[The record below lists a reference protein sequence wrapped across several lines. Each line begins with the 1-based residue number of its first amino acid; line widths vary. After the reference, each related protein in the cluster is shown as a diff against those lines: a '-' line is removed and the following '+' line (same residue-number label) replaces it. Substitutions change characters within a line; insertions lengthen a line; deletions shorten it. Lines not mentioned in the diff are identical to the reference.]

1 MMIIAVVGSNEIFAA
16 ATYTSGVTAAQLAA
30 QLQGPGLT
38 ITNPVL
44 RRGESG
50 QAGIFSNGIAGANLE
65 VDEGIILT
73 GMSVAEAFTT
83 NSSWQTSINNPDI
96 TADANLLA
104 IDSLARYDTVVFE
117 FDVTLGANTRLL
129 MVDYQF
135 ASEEYNEWTGTKF
148 NDAFGFFVSGG
159 DLNQTYNIAR
169 VVDDSTIVTTQN
181 IGNYVPVTVN
191 NVNIGSPGDYA
202 SQPGYAAS
210 IPPIY
215 TNSQYFIN
223 NCVKGK
229 DIPNCTQSK
238 APVEV
243 EFDGLTHRLHA
254 TLDNL
259 TPGVTYHF
267 KMALADTGDSL
278 WDTGVFVNKIMGI
291 RGPQLCYDY
300 AYKQNNRYI
309 TNKAYT
315 GQTPRIDSYVLPGSD
330 VEVSLF
336 VKNIETS
343 ELTAQ
348 NLKMSV
354 NDINT
359 SQAVYSSNSVK
370 VVLPNQV
377 TTTAIADNTQ
387 GMTNSNSYIHNVP
400 IGDFKSKE
408 YYYLYY
414 GLTPSVNDLNMSIDA
429 NLSFSLSV
437 QGVTIPYN
445 YKLGSDKLPICA
457 NTANYEPAYG
467 IFNVAESE
475 LYTGAGKYYNLR
487 TQVAKRAG
495 NFKVISFEPTNLNQE
510 KTLSTIAA
518 VELIDAGAYHDT
530 NTSCMEP
537 SSAITP
543 RIWLKWDNASQVTFD
558 RASIDAAIADQRTS
572 LPFARDFFKQARENA
587 AFRVSYLTT
596 NDGNNS
602 LVKTSPGTPAT
613 NTKIDNFTQLVQS
626 IGTCKQPVQINT
638 SSANTTNQVA
648 VACGNAGNQGINGW
662 ELRRCFECLYGY
674 NTSYICSRDN
684 FAIRPE
690 ALSVQMYDVNQTLT
704 TQRAALPKITGIPE
718 ATVASPD
725 MNLSAGYQYGFDI
738 NATNF
743 YDSGAAPGYTRYFGM
758 NDSDY
763 NASFNWTPK
772 VTATA
777 CNDTNN
783 TTVRF
788 NVIDGDALNNLNSHA
803 EAGTY
808 LLHLEDKTWTAV
820 DNFNMAHHNGNSY
833 FLSGADCAVNSNAI
847 IAEGTDTGN
856 GCLVNSGYLSSPNGL
871 KYQDHKL
878 TFRPHHFNMD
888 SLNMSKGANFT
899 ALAANAIGQNIWVY
913 MNNIATGTNPDENM
927 SVRYFGPI
935 VAQGKA
941 NNALRNFT
949 ENCYA
954 EPVNL
959 RVNLNFPITAN
970 LPAWRYRLQEIN
982 ASKTWRDSN
991 AVIVA
996 PDTNASFPLVTLPRS
1011 SFLLEQNGTTDIN
1024 LSINFDRNQTIAVN
1038 PILVGLQN
1046 FQVKCDVPTDCSSR
1060 AEMVAS
1066 YLPDTNLT
1074 TNSTVNFVYGRV
1086 NPLSTTAYGTA
1097 QPISAQSYIEVYD
1110 TVPIILNAV
1119 ALSPS
1124 KTGGNW
1130 WINASH
1136 ISSDGNATVTVTNP
1150 VGHQPPLANN
1160 VLANGVTTYTGFT
1173 NLPAENA
1180 LPFEFEAHIRT
1191 QPWLWYGANAL
1202 LYSDPANPGNIDCM
1216 THPCFNVKIRPTMTN
1231 WVGGGSDK
1239 GNKTQQNT
1247 AADPQLG
1254 EDMLVPRI
1262 RQ

>member
-1 MMIIAVVGSNEIFAA
+1 MIIAVVGSNEIFAA

-44 RRGESG
+44 RRGSSA

-159 DLNQTYNIAR
+159 DLTQTYNIAR

-223 NCVKGK
+223 NCVKGE

-291 RGPQLCYDY
+291 RSPQLCYDY

-309 TNKAYT
+309 TNKTYA

-330 VEVSLF
+330 VDVSLF

-359 SQAVYSSNSVK
+359 SQAVYSSNSIK
-370 VVLPNQV
+370 LVLPSQV

-387 GMTNSNSYIHNVP
+387 GMTNADSYIHNVP
-400 IGDFKSKE
+400 IGDLKSKE

-429 NLSFSLSV
+429 NLSFTLTV

-445 YKLGSDKLPICA
+445 YILGSDKLPICA
-457 NTANYEPAYG
+457 NTSTYAPAYG

-475 LYTGAGKYYNLR
+475 LYTGASKYYNLR

-495 NFKVISFEPTNLNQE
+495 TFKVISFEPTNLNQE

-518 VELIDAGAYHDT
+518 VELIDASAYHDT

-537 SSAITP
+537 NSAITP
-543 RIWLKWDNASQVTFD
+543 RIWLKWDNVSQVALD
-558 RASIDAAIADQRTS
+558 RASIDTAITEQRTS
-572 LPFARDFFKQARENA
+572 LPLVEEFFKNSRENA

-613 NTKIDNFTQLVQS
+613 NTKIDNFTQLVQN

-690 ALSVQMYDVNQTLT
+690 ALSVQLYDVNQTDT
-704 TQRAALPKITGIPE
+704 VPAHTIALPKITAIPD
-718 ATVASPD
+718 AIVVSPD
-725 MNLSAGYQYGFDI
+725 MNLSAGYLYRFDI

-743 YDSGAAPGYTRYFGM
+743 YDSAASPGYTRYFGI
-758 NDSDY
+758 NNSDY
-763 NASFNWTPK
+763 NASFIWTPK

-777 CNDTNN
+777 CNDTNSN
-783 TTVRF
+783 PVNF
-788 NVIDGDALNNLNSHA
+788 NVIDGSAVNNQRSHP
-803 EAGTY
+803 EVGTY
-808 LLHLEDKTWTAV
+808 TLHLEDKTWTAV
-820 DNFNMAHHNGNSY
+820 DNFNMTHHSGNSY
-833 FLSGADCAVNSNAI
+833 FLSGTDCTLNSNTV

-856 GCLVNSGYLSSPNGL
+856 GCVVNSGNLSSPKGV
-871 KYQDHKL
+871 KYQDHNL
-878 TFRPHHFNMD
+878 TFKPHHFNMD
-888 SLNMSKGANFT
+888 FLNMSKGINFT
-899 ALAANAIGQNIWVY
+899 ANAIGQTIWTY
-913 MNNIATGTNPDENM
+913 MNNIATGINPDENM
-927 SVRYFGPI
+927 SIRYFGPI
-935 VAQGKA
+935 IAQGRA

-954 EPVNL
+954 EPLNL
-959 RVNLNFPITAN
+959 DLNLTFPTTLN
-970 LPAWRYRLQEIN
+970 LPVWRYRLQEVN
-982 ASKTWRDSN
+982 ASNIWRDSN
-991 AVIVA
+991 ATIVA
-996 PDTNASFPLVTLPRS
+996 PDTNTSFPLLTLPKS
-1011 SFLLEQNGTTDIN
+1011 SFLLNQNGAVDIN
-1024 LSINFDRNQTIAVN
+1024 LSINFDRNETIPVN
-1038 PILVGLQN
+1038 PVMVGLQN
-1046 FQVKCDVPTDCSSR
+1046 LQVKCQPPIDCSSR
-1060 AEMVAS
+1060 AEKLANN
-1066 YLPDTNLT
+1066 LPDTNLT
-1074 TNSTVNFVYGRV
+1074 TNSTVLFFYGRV

-1097 QPISAQSYIEVYD
+1097 QISAQSYMEIFD
-1110 TVPIILNAV
+1110 TFGGLG
-1119 ALSPS
+1119 LSPS
-1124 KTGGNW
+1124 KMGGNW
-1130 WINASH
+1130 WINAPH
-1136 ISSDGNATVTVTNP
+1136 ILSDGSATVTVTNP
-1150 VGHQPPLANN
+1150 AGHIPAFNN
-1160 VLANGVTTYTGFT
+1160 LLNGVTTYTEFT
-1173 NLPAENA
+1173 NPPAAAA

-1202 LYSDPANPGNIDCM
+1202 GYEDPVNGDTTIDCLN
-1216 THPCFNVKIRPTMTN
+1216 HPCFNVKIRPPFTN
-1231 WVGGGSDK
+1231 WVGGGGEK
-1239 GNKTQQNT
+1239 GNKTQTDAVDPNT
-1247 AADPQLG
+1247 MG

>member
-1 MMIIAVVGSNEIFAA
+1 MIIMTGVGSNEIFAA

-30 QLQGPGLT
+30 QIQGPGIT
-38 ITNPVL
+38 ITNPQL
-44 RRGESG
+44 KRGKAS
-50 QAGIFSNGIAGANLE
+50 QAGIFSNGIAGARLE
-65 VDEGIILT
+65 VDEGILLT
-73 GMSVAEAFTT
+73 TMSVAEAFTT
-83 NSSWQTSINNPDI
+83 NSSTQTSLANAGSSTD
-96 TADANLLA
+96 ADLLN
-104 IDSLARYDTVVFE
+104 IDSRAKYDTVVFE

-129 MVDYQF
+129 MIDYQF
-135 ASEEYNEWTGTKF
+135 ASEEYNEWVGSKF

-159 DLNQTYNIAR
+159 DLTQTYNIAR

-181 IGNYVPVTVN
+181 IVNYDTVTVN
-191 NVNIGSPGDYA
+191 NVNRGSAGSYSEGA
-202 SQPGYAAS
+202 
-210 IPPIY
+210 PIIT
-215 TNSQYFIN
+215 TNGKYFID
-223 NCVKGK
+223 NCYLPK
-229 DIPNCTQSK
+229 DNRDNYYDCTQNKSL
-238 APVEV
+238 ADV

-259 TPGVTYHF
+259 TPGQTYHF
-267 KMALADTGDSL
+267 KMAIADTSDAK

-309 TNKAYT
+309 TNKTYS
-315 GQTPRIDSYVLPGSD
+315 GQTPRIDSYVIPGSD

-336 VKNIETS
+336 VKNVETS

-348 NLKMSV
+348 NLMMSV

-359 SQAVYSSNSVK
+359 SQAVYSPDSVK
-370 VVLPNQV
+370 VVKPSQV

-387 GMTNSNSYIHNVP
+387 GMTNTSSYIHNVP
-400 IGDFKSKE
+400 IGDLKSKE

-429 NLSFSLSV
+429 NLSFTLSV

-445 YKLGSDKLPICA
+445 YTLGSDKLPICA
-457 NTANYEPAYG
+457 NTTTYQPAYG

-487 TQVAKRAG
+487 TQVAQRVG
-495 NFKVISFEPTNLNQE
+495 NYKIIAFEPTNLNQE
-510 KTLSTIAA
+510 KTLSSIAA

-537 SSAITP
+537 NSAISP
-543 RIWLKWDNASQVTFD
+543 RIWLKWDNTSQVPFD
-558 RASIDAAIADQRTS
+558 RDSIAAAITDQRTS
-572 LPFARDFFKQARENA
+572 LSSVEAFNEQARENA

-602 LVKTSPGTPAT
+602 LVKTSPGTPPDK
-613 NTKIDNFTQLVQS
+613 NTKIDNFTQLVQD
-626 IGTCKQPVQINT
+626 IHTCKQPVEIKIGG
-638 SSANTTNQVA
+638 NTTLEVS
-648 VACGNAGNQGINGW
+648 VACGNAGNQGLSGW

-690 ALSVQMYDVNQTLT
+690 ALNVQMYDVNQTVT
-704 TQRAALPKITGIPE
+704 TQRAALPKITAVSTLP
-718 ATVASPD
+718 APD
-725 MNLSAGYQYGFDI
+725 LNLSAGYMYGFDI

-743 YDSGAAPGYTRYFGM
+743 HDIGATPGYTRYFGM
-758 NDSDY
+758 NDTDY
-763 NASFNWTPK
+763 NASYIWTPK
-772 VTATA
+772 PTATA
-777 CNDTNN
+777 CNDTNS
-783 TTVRF
+783 TTARF
-788 NVIDGDALNNLNSHA
+788 NVIDGAALNNLNSHA

-820 DNFNMAHHNGNSY
+820 DNFNMDHHNGNSY
-833 FLSGADCAVNSNAI
+833 FLSGADCAVNSNAVL
-847 IAEGTDTGN
+847 AEGTDTGN

-888 SLNMSKGANFT
+888 SFIMSKGANFT
-899 ALAANAIGQNIWVY
+899 TNAIGQNIWTY
-913 MNNIATGTNPDENM
+913 MSNVAGNVNVTNVDENM

-935 VAQGKA
+935 IAQGRA

-954 EPVNL
+954 EPVDLKFNL
-959 RVNLNFPITAN
+959 TFPTTLN
-970 LPAWRYRLQEIN
+970 LPAWRYRLQEVN
-982 ASKTWRDSN
+982 ASKVWRDSN

-996 PDTNASFPLVTLPRS
+996 PETNASFPLVALPKS
-1011 SFLLEQNGTTDIN
+1011 SFLLEQNGTADIN
-1024 LSINFDRNQTIAVN
+1024 ISINFDRNQTIPVN

-1046 FQVKCDVPTDCSSR
+1046 FQVKCQVPSDCSSR
-1060 AEMVAS
+1060 AELLAS

-1097 QPISAQSYIEVYD
+1097 QPISAQSYMEVYG
-1110 TVPIILNAV
+1110 TVPITLNTT

-1130 WINASH
+1130 WSNALH
-1136 ISSDGNATVTVTNP
+1136 IPSDGNATVTVTNP
-1150 VGHQPPLANN
+1150 AGHEPANN

-1173 NLPAENA
+1173 NLPDENH
-1180 LPFEFEAHIRT
+1180 LPFEFEGHIRT
-1191 QPWLWYGANAL
+1191 QPWLWYGENAQ

-1231 WVGGGSDK
+1231 WVGGGTDK
-1239 GNKTQQNT
+1239 GNKTQTDAVNPNT
-1247 AADPQLG
+1247 MG